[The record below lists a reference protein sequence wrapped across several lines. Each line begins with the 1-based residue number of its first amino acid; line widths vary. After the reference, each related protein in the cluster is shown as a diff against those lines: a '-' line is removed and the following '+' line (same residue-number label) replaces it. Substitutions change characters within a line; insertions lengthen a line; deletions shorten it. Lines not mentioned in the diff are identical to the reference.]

1 MMIQQNN
8 PDNAQMYR
16 CTVIRQ
22 PFADAFIKAVR
33 TDAEGMTFAE
43 KSIDIHSYPTEYRGD
58 VLICS
63 SSKGVGDANRDGVT
77 IGVVE
82 LYDVRPVETF
92 TDKEWAQT
100 RVSRENWR
108 KEKKWFGWFYR
119 NPRPVV
125 ELPIEIKPG
134 ALWWMAAPPDS
145 IIEYPRA
152 VKLDDAAW
160 RQIMDNNKD
169 KLL

>member
-1 MMIQQNN
+1 MIQQNN
-8 PDNAQMYR
+8 PDNAQMFR
-16 CTVIRQ
+16 CISIKQ

-43 KSIDIHSYPTEYRGD
+43 KSVEIHSRPTGHRGD

-63 SSKGVGDANRDGVT
+63 NHKGVGAKERKGVT
-77 IGVVE
+77 IGVAE
-82 LYDVRPVETF
+82 LYDVKAVAEF
-92 TDKEWAQT
+92 TDADWQKS

-108 KEKKWFGWFYR
+108 SIKKGFGLFFR

-125 ELPIEIKPG
+125 ELPIECKSG
-134 ALWWMAAPPDS
+134 VLQWMAAPPDS

-160 RQIMDNNKD
+160 RQIMNNNK
-169 KLL
+169 L

>member
-1 MMIQQNN
+1 M
-8 PDNAQMYR
+8 
-16 CTVIRQ
+16 
-22 PFADAFIKAVR
+22 
-33 TDAEGMTFAE
+33 
-43 KSIDIHSYPTEYRGD
+43 
-58 VLICS
+58 
-63 SSKGVGDANRDGVT
+63 
-77 IGVVE
+77 
-82 LYDVRPVETF
+82 ETF
-92 TDKEWAQT
+92 TDAEWAQT

>member
-1 MMIQQNN
+1 MIQQNN
-8 PDNAQMYR
+8 PDNAQMFR
-16 CTVIRQ
+16 CIAIKQ

-43 KSIDIHSYPTEYRGD
+43 KSVEIHSRPTEHRGD

-63 SSKGVGDANRDGVT
+63 NHKGVGAKERKGVT
-77 IGVVE
+77 IGVAE
-82 LYDVRPVETF
+82 LYDVKAVAEF
-92 TDKEWAQT
+92 TDADWQKS

-108 KEKKWFGWFYR
+108 NIKKGFGLFFR
-119 NPRPVV
+119 NPHPVV

-134 ALWWMAAPPDS
+134 TLWWMAAPPDS